1 MVLRDSWLKVSVNAL
16 LALILALPTVLL
28 VLQGLPPG
36 WVDGVLMLPA
46 GFFAYRTWRALRLR
60 MVLRADGLT
69 YRAAWGSSDYAFDAA
84 MRLRVHRFRVR
95 IGFFS
100 WRFVRICLSFGDGRR
115 RRIAL
120 NWRKAERIVQHVEQ
134 FQLVQVLPDMV
145 ARFNGG
151 AELDFGA
158 VRCRND
164 AMVLQGRAFA
174 LGGNYY
180 WQFVGGRFGV
190 WPLKENGRPARKA
203 LAKVK
208 CREMDNLRMF
218 CLLHNWGDM
227 NLAETAREEW
237 SVPFL

>member
-1 MVLRDSWLKVSVNAL
+1 MVLRDSLFNVLVNAL
-16 LALILALPTVLL
+16 FAIIFVFPPVVALVEGHPFWWGFWVFVLI
-28 VLQGLPPG
+28 
-36 WVDGVLMLPA
+36 A
-46 GFFAYRTWRALRLR
+46 GFFAYRAWRALRLR
-60 MVLRADGLT
+60 IVLRADGLT
-69 YRAAWGSSDYAFDAA
+69 YRGAWGSEDYAFDAA
-84 MRLRVHRFRVR
+84 MRLRAHRFRVR

-100 WRFVRICLSFGDGRR
+100 WRFVRICLSFDDGRP

-218 CLLHNWGDM
+218 CLLHNWGDI